1 MATGSPRPTR
11 TGVQKSVDSVEDFRL
26 TYDGKASEE
35 RILRLQPAKPYRIWP
50 TGDQREANALYFGEN
65 LGLLSHL
72 HRKLRG
78 GVRLVYIDPPFASRM
93 VYHSRSED
101 FAYTDL
107 LDGAKYI
114 EFLRKRLI
122 FLRELLSE
130 DGSIYVHLD
139 AKMAFAIKVVMDE
152 VFGRN
157 RFRNWITRRKC
168 NPKNYTRNSFGSICD
183 YILFY
188 TKSDRYVWNPQH
200 EAWDEGRAKEYR
212 YVEKETGR
220 RFMKVPVHA
229 PGTRNGETGRPWR
242 GKLPPPGKHWQYTPK
257 QLEEMDQRGEIVW
270 SPNGNPR
277 RKVYL
282 DESNG
287 IRVQDLWLDMP
298 DAHNQNIKI
307 TGYPTEKNY
316 DLLKRIVSASSNS
329 GDLVLDCFS
338 GSGTTLHVASDLG
351 RSWIGIDNSAHAI
364 ATTLQRFRHGP
375 QRMGDYV
382 AKRRQSEKEL
392 PLLAGQETSESP
404 RGRPAPAIR
413 DFAIYHSEEV
423 DAELAAAFADWQRE
437 DSESR
442 PAHKA
447 VQTESARFTDETREA
462 GKGMLPARA

>member
-1 MATGSPRPTR
+1 MASTVMATGSPRTTR
-11 TGVQKSVDSVEDFRL
+11 PGVQDSVGSVDFRL

-35 RILRLQPAKPYRIWP
+35 RILRFRPATPCRIWP
-50 TGDQREANALYFGEN
+50 SGERSEANALYFGEN
-65 LGLLSHL
+65 LGLLAHL
-72 HRKLRG
+72 HRNLRG

-107 LDGAKYI
+107 LDGAEYV
-114 EFLRKRLI
+114 EFLRERLI

-152 VFGRN
+152 VFGRS

-168 NPKNYTRNSFGSICD
+168 NPKNYTRNTFGNVCD
-183 YILFY
+183 FILFY

-200 EAWDEGRAKEYR
+200 DAWDEGRAKEYR

-229 PGTRNGETGRPWR
+229 PGIRNGETGLPWR
-242 GKLPPPGKHWQYTPK
+242 GQLPPPGKHWQYTPN

-282 DESNG
+282 DESSG

-316 DLLKRIVSASSNS
+316 DLLKRIVAASSNP

-382 AKRRQSEKEL
+382 AKRGQRTNEL
-392 PLLAGQETSESP
+392 PLLASQETSEA
-404 RGRPAPAIR
+404 RTGRSAPAIR
-413 DFAIYHSEEV
+413 DFTIYHSEEV
-423 DAELAAAFADWQRE
+423 DGELAAALGDWSRE
-437 DSESR
+437 DSEGG
-442 PAHKA
+442 PADSA
-447 VQTESARFTDETREA
+447 VHIGRA
-462 GKGMLPARA
+462 PA